1 MKKNY
6 SVKNF
11 LIKTRSICYISFCFP
26 NNKTHRENDQSK
38 QDILVWIYTT
48 CQTYFAKKKIY
59 DIYNAAQIRATKT
72 SPQSL
77 HWNIYGYGGS
87 VFLQQLLLKL
97 FLLFRKEHV
106 LTKADFVLPHPTLR
120 DLVKPLQI
128 TERLY
133 LCASLPA
140 VTLNYMRRNSNLFFV
155 AYNGNKRVAEKES
168 LEMPLRMGELSR
180 LGEKTSPGSRVIQ
193 RISEALPGTHPQD

>member
-1 MKKNY
+1 M
-6 SVKNF
+6 
-11 LIKTRSICYISFCFP
+11 
-26 NNKTHRENDQSK
+26 
-38 QDILVWIYTT
+38 
-48 CQTYFAKKKIY
+48 
-59 DIYNAAQIRATKT
+59 
-72 SPQSL
+72 
-77 HWNIYGYGGS
+77 
-87 VFLQQLLLKL
+87 
-97 FLLFRKEHV
+97 FLLFKKEHV

-120 DLVKPLQI
+120 DLGKPLQI

-133 LCASLPA
+133 LRASLPA

-193 RISEALPGTHPQD
+193 RISEALPGTRPQD